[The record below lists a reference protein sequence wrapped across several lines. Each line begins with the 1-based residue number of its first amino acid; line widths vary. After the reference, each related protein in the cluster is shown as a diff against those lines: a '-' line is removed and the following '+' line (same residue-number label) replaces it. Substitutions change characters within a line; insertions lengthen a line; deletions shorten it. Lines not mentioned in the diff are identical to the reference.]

1 MNAVGPRPAIA
12 GQVALVDHGP
22 LGPRAAVAAVADA
35 GLAACD
41 PGRAVDRLV
50 SVSGDAIEIDGVAY
64 PLAPGAGVLVLGA
77 GKASLPVAAAL
88 EAKLGER
95 LRGAV
100 AVREA
105 SPLDRLEVLE
115 ADHPLPSA
123 RSDAAA
129 RRLLE
134 LAAHA
139 RPDDLVLA
147 CFTGGSS
154 ALVCAPPAGV
164 TLAEKRDLH
173 RRLLA
178 AGLPV
183 VAINTVRKH
192 VSDIKGGRLARALA
206 GRRLVNLTV
215 SDVVGDHLDA
225 ITDPTVPDTTS
236 PADAERVLRD
246 AGLWDEIAPSIRAHL
261 ASADAVSPALDLHAI
276 RTVML
281 ADGGTACAAMA
292 AAAASHGYAP
302 IVLSTAL
309 EGEARELGRTL
320 GTLAAESARHG
331 RPFASPAMLL
341 GCGGETTVTLH
352 QGAFGD
358 GGPNQE
364 VALAFALALDGAPYT
379 AGIFLDTDGSDG
391 GTAIAGALVDGGTA
405 GRAAALG
412 LDLAAALRAHRASA
426 PLEALGDIV
435 QTGPT
440 GTNVNDLFAIAIGDP
455 RETA

>member
-1 MNAVGPRPAIA
+1 
-12 GQVALVDHGP
+12 
-22 LGPRAAVAAVADA
+22 VADA

-50 SVSGDAIEIDGVAY
+50 ALSDDAIEIGGVVY

-77 GKASLPVAAAL
+77 GKASLPIAAAL
-88 EAKLGER
+88 EGRLGDR
-95 LRGAV
+95 LRAGAV
-100 AVREA
+100 VVRDGA
-105 SPLDRLEVLE
+105 AGALERIEILA

-123 RSDAAA
+123 RSEHAA
-129 RRLLE
+129 RRLIE
-134 LAAHA
+134 VARGA

-164 TLAEKRDLH
+164 TLDEKRDLH

-183 VAINTVRKH
+183 LAINAVRKH
-192 VSDIKGGRLARALA
+192 VSDIKGGRLARVLD
-206 GRRLVNLTV
+206 GRRVVNLTV

-225 ITDPTVPDTTS
+225 ITDPTVADTTTS
-236 PADAERVLRD
+236 ADAERVLRD
-246 AGLWDEIAPSIRAHL
+246 AGLWDAVAPSIRAHL
-261 ASADAVSPALDLHAI
+261 QSAGAASPALDGGAI
-276 RTVML
+276 DTVML
-281 ADGGTACAAMA
+281 AAGATACDAMA
-292 AAAASHGYAP
+292 AAAAAQGYAP
-302 IVLSTAL
+302 VVLSTAL

-320 GTLAAESARHG
+320 GTLARESARHG

-352 QGAFGD
+352 RGAFGD

-364 VALAFALALDGAPYT
+364 VALAFALALDGAALT

-412 LDLAAALRAHRASA
+412 LDLAAGLRAHRASA
-426 PLEALGDIV
+426 PLEALGDTVRI
-435 QTGPT
+435 GPT